1 MIGNFCIIFF
11 LIFRQKNKKSPCVAN
26 GLDELYLLL
35 PATYCKIMFG
45 GNIEN
50 SDYDVFVIA
59 SAGLMKLDQL
69 CSITR

>member
-1 MIGNFCIIFF
+1 
-11 LIFRQKNKKSPCVAN
+11 VAN

-50 SDYDVFVIA
+50 NDYDVFVIA
-59 SAGLMKLDQL
+59 PAGLMKLDHI
-69 CSITR
+69 CSNTS

>member
-1 MIGNFCIIFF
+1 M
-11 LIFRQKNKKSPCVAN
+11 AN
-26 GLDELYLLL
+26 GLDELNLLL

-59 SAGLMKLDQL
+59 PAGLMKLDHI
-69 CSITR
+69 CSNTS